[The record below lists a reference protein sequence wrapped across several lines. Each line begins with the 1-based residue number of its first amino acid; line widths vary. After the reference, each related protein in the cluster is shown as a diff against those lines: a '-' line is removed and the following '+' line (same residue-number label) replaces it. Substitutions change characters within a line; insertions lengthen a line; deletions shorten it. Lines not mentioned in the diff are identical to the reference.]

1 MSRFT
6 LGLDLGMK
14 RDYTALAAVESWRS
28 TPVRDPVTYQFTSTE
43 GVALRGLERMRLGL
57 GYLAVPHWIRS
68 LLRRWNIASSTLV
81 VDATGVGAP
90 VVELLRRENLPCTII
105 PVTITASGVAHTAN
119 SEWHVSRHE
128 LLTRLA
134 LGLESNRIQIAA
146 GLHEADALRKEMLS
160 LRPGRNAQHDD
171 LTLAFAL
178 AWWWSERRNRPI
190 NSPHP
195 LGLEY

>member
-14 RDYTALAAVESWRS
+14 RDYTALAAIEPWRA
-28 TPVRDPVTYQFTSTE
+28 PAGRDPVTWQSLWTE

-57 GYLAVPHWIRS
+57 GYLAVPQWIRS

-146 GLHEADALRKEMLS
+146 GLQESAALREEMLS
-160 LRPGRNAQHDD
+160 LRPGRNAHHDD

-178 AWWWSERRNRPI
+178 AWWWSERRGRPI
-190 NSPHP
+190 NGTRP